1 MLVSESCSTIF
12 GKKHN
17 AFGEW
22 KKYIIHSLLH
32 FPSSKFWQFL
42 TTSSRQSSVN
52 RIQVFSFFSAQDRK
66 RKRNESCSLQWMMT
80 CCAAVRNFK
89 SLSPQKSF
97 VRNNYSVVI
106 EPSWRQRNP
115 PVS

>member
-1 MLVSESCSTIF
+1 MLVSESYSTIF
-12 GKKHN
+12 GEKHN
-17 AFGEW
+17 AFGEG
-22 KKYIIHSLLH
+22 KKKSIRSSLY

-52 RIQVFSFFSAQDRK
+52 RIQVFSFFSAKDSK
-66 RKRNESCSLQWMMT
+66 RKRNKSCSLQWMMS